1 MPSPTAAYSQLASY
15 LAEHER
21 PYYAVAPLGEQRAH
35 VRFLGVLQ
43 GQPVAWDAEILT
55 LLAYYQEQVK
65 NLAPGEATR
74 SVRPFIEVG
83 AHGVHGW
90 ALGVGLG
97 VALIDEPTVLRTII
111 MIRNYKRLRPGRHE
125 FGEALAFSST

>member
-1 MPSPTAAYSQLASY
+1 MPSPTAAYSQLVSY
-15 LAEHER
+15 LAAHER
-21 PYYAVAPLGEQRAH
+21 PYYAVAPIGGQRAH

-43 GQPVAWDAEILT
+43 GQPVAWDADILT

-65 NLAPGEATR
+65 NSPLGESAR
-74 SVRPFIEVG
+74 SVRSFIEVG
-83 AHGVHGW
+83 VHGTHGL

-97 VALIDEPTVLRTII
+97 VALIDEATVLRTII

-125 FGEALAFSST
+125 FGEALAFTI

>member
-1 MPSPTAAYSQLASY
+1 MPSPTAAYSQLAAY

-21 PYYAVAPLGEQRAH
+21 SYYAVAPIGGQRAH

-43 GQPVAWDAEILT
+43 GQPVAWDADILT

-65 NLAPGEATR
+65 NSPLGESAR
-74 SVRPFIEVG
+74 SVRSFIEVG
-83 AHGVHGW
+83 VHGTHGL

-97 VALIDEPTVLRTII
+97 VALIDEATVLRTII

-125 FGEALAFSST
+125 FGEALAFTI

>member
-1 MPSPTAAYSQLASY
+1 MPFPTAAYSQLASY
-15 LAEHER
+15 LAEHAR
-21 PYYAVAPLGEQRAH
+21 PYYAVAPIGGQCAH

-43 GQPVAWDAEILT
+43 GQAVAWDARILT

-65 NLAPGEATR
+65 NLTPGGPAHGVR
-74 SVRPFIEVG
+74 SFIEVG
-83 AHGVHGW
+83 VHGMHGR
-90 ALGVGLG
+90 ALNVGLA

-125 FGEALAFSST
+125 FGAALTFNI

>member
-1 MPSPTAAYSQLASY
+1 MVGGP
-15 LAEHER
+15 
-21 PYYAVAPLGEQRAH
+21 RAH

-65 NLAPGEATR
+65 NLAPSEHAR
-74 SVRPFIEVG
+74 SVRSFIEVG
-83 AHGVHGW
+83 AHGTHGV

-97 VALIDEPTVLRTII
+97 VALIDEATVLRTII

-125 FGEALAFSST
+125 FGEALTFTI

>member
-1 MPSPTAAYSQLASY
+1 MPSPSAAYSQLAAY

-21 PYYAVAPLGEQRAH
+21 PYYAVAPIGGQRAH

-43 GQPVAWDAEILT
+43 GQPVAWDAEVLT
-55 LLAYYQEQVK
+55 LLVYYQEQVK
-65 NLAPGEATR
+65 NLAPGEPAR
-74 SVRPFIEVG
+74 SVRSFIEVG
-83 AHGVHGW
+83 AHATQGVT
-90 ALGVGLG
+90 LGVGLA

-125 FGEALAFSST
+125 FGAALTFNI